1 MTVEFSSVLLYLAI
15 FLMAAKLGA
24 LLAAKLKQPGVF
36 GELLVGILIGPSIA
50 GWISKQLG
58 LPPLVEPA
66 SDAGAFIGVFADIGI
81 ILLLFLAGLSIDV
94 DQLKAAGRTA
104 TCVAI
109 SGVLMAFGLGFGVAS
124 LCGWS
129 SLQAAFVGAVLA
141 ATSVGITV
149 RTLMDI
155 HQLHTRVGMT
165 ILGAAVLDDII
176 GIFILAALAGISLG
190 GFSLGGFG
198 KLAGLVAI
206 FLMLSIYI
214 GFKVMPRLLMRAAKL
229 PVEEMTLSVALAFVF
244 LMSMFAEKVELAAIT
259 GAFVAGIVLSR
270 APVADTLTNKLSTI
284 GYGLFIPLFFVGMG
298 VRTDLRALWGVSILA
313 LGIVGVAIFDK
324 VAGCGI
330 GALIGGFGPHD
341 SVRIGVGMMP
351 RAEVALIIASFGA
364 KAGIV
369 TSELFSITVMVVL
382 VTSLLSP
389 VMIRLAF
396 RGRAA

>member
-66 SDAGAFIGVFADIGI
+66 SDAGAFISVFADIGI

-94 DQLKAAGRTA
+94 DQLKAAGKTA
-104 TCVAI
+104 TYVAI

-165 ILGAAVLDDII
+165 ILGAAVLDDSVGRHNRHIH
-176 GIFILAALAGISLG
+176 
-190 GFSLGGFG
+190 FG
-198 KLAGLVAI
+198 C
-206 FLMLSIYI
+206 
-214 GFKVMPRLLMRAAKL
+214 
-229 PVEEMTLSVALAFVF
+229 
-244 LMSMFAEKVELAAIT
+244 
-259 GAFVAGIVLSR
+259 
-270 APVADTLTNKLSTI
+270 
-284 GYGLFIPLFFVGMG
+284 VG
-298 VRTDLRALWGVSILA
+298 W
-313 LGIVGVAIFDK
+313 
-324 VAGCGI
+324 
-330 GALIGGFGPHD
+330 H
-341 SVRIGVGMMP
+341 
-351 RAEVALIIASFGA
+351 
-364 KAGIV
+364 
-369 TSELFSITVMVVL
+369 
-382 VTSLLSP
+382 
-389 VMIRLAF
+389 
-396 RGRAA
+396 